1 LQLPPNT
8 TWQMLRDKFQDA
20 GEVKFAEMRGAD
32 MGMVRFAS
40 EWDAERAVS
49 ILFKT
54 KTNIL
59 TFVRNKIVWPFS
71 SFFFLLFLWIINYKI
86 YIIKKKKINHNYY
99 LFINFIILFI
109 ITLKKLCCTIEFSL
123 IITISYDESIAYWWQ
138 NNWCASLL
146 KMEG

>member
-1 LQLPPNT
+1 
-8 TWQMLRDKFQDA
+8 MLRDKFQDA

-59 TFVRNKIVWPFS
+59 TFVRNKIV
-71 SFFFLLFLWIINYKI
+71 
-86 YIIKKKKINHNYY
+86 
-99 LFINFIILFI
+99 
-109 ITLKKLCCTIEFSL
+109 
-123 IITISYDESIAYWWQ
+123 
-138 NNWCASLL
+138 
-146 KMEG
+146 

>member
-1 LQLPPNT
+1 MVQYLIIIFVLQLPPNT

-59 TFVRNKIVWPFS
+59 IFVRNKIV
-71 SFFFLLFLWIINYKI
+71 
-86 YIIKKKKINHNYY
+86 
-99 LFINFIILFI
+99 
-109 ITLKKLCCTIEFSL
+109 
-123 IITISYDESIAYWWQ
+123 
-138 NNWCASLL
+138 
-146 KMEG
+146 